1 MFVVAEKAFQYCK
14 KLLTG
19 VSRSFALSIP
29 MLDDPLQI
37 PVTIVYLQDR
47 LLDNFEDE
55 LPEDKFSLEDRY
67 LLMDKVVDLF
77 RPENNNVEEL
87 AGEIAQY
94 AGLMP
99 DPSSEE
105 LTRNALTVRKA
116 YEELDD
122 LVKAVSFK
130 WLEEM
135 NRGMKKYLTREVKT
149 FLDLDEYCYYVA
161 GTVGGFLT
169 DLIIYYSSITE
180 EKSETLLANFNASGQ
195 FLQKI
200 NLIRDIR
207 EDVKDR
213 VKHFWPLLSL
223 QISLEEL
230 MDESKKERG
239 LEALARMLADVK
251 THIPNLIHY
260 YLAIP
265 EELPGYRKF
274 YSLNNA
280 LGLATIEEMDNNP
293 AVLYGPERVKV
304 DKLSFLKIM
313 KNPEKAFLERAWPY
327 Y

>member
-1 MFVVAEKAFQYCK
+1 MLMILANTSDYC
-14 KLLTG
+14 
-19 VSRSFALSIP
+19 
-29 MLDDPLQI
+29 
-37 PVTIVYLQDR
+37 YLQDR
-47 LLDNFEDE
+47 LLDNFEDGFRKISF
-55 LPEDKFSLEDRY
+55 PGDRY

-130 WLEEM
+130 WLVVM

-230 MDESKKERG
+230 MDESKKSG
-239 LEALARMLADVK
+239 AWK
-251 THIPNLIHY
+251 PW
-260 YLAIP
+260 
-265 EELPGYRKF
+265 PGC
-274 YSLNNA
+274 L
-280 LGLATIEEMDNNP
+280 LM
-293 AVLYGPERVKV
+293 
-304 DKLSFLKIM
+304 
-313 KNPEKAFLERAWPY
+313 
-327 Y
+327 